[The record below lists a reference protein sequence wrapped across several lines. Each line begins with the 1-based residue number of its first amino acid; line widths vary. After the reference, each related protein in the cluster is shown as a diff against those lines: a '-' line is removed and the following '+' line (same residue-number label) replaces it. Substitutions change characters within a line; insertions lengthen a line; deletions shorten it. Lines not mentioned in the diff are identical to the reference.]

1 MDSFQKNQTVA
12 IGRNIGRAKYL
23 PEDERPKQGEDL
35 IARLREMQR
44 AREIYQKE
52 KLANQADLLNDL
64 SITTVPDDP
73 ETVRNQDI
81 NNISQG
87 LPVTVS
93 EINKSTER
101 AFQSLEPEPI
111 IQGREKNNFNE
122 DLDQT
127 LNKNL
132 ETHSE
137 KPRKKSRK
145 SRSDRKKQSEASA
158 NSQGHYR

>member
-1 MDSFQKNQTVA
+1 
-12 IGRNIGRAKYL
+12 
-23 PEDERPKQGEDL
+23 
-35 IARLREMQR
+35 MQR
-44 AREIYQKE
+44 AREIYQRE

-87 LPVTVS
+87 IPVTVS
-93 EINKSTER
+93 EVNKSTER

-111 IQGREKNNFNE
+111 IQGRDKSNLNE
-122 DLDQT
+122 DINQA

-137 KPRKKSRK
+137 KPKKKQRK

-158 NSQGHYR
+158 NS